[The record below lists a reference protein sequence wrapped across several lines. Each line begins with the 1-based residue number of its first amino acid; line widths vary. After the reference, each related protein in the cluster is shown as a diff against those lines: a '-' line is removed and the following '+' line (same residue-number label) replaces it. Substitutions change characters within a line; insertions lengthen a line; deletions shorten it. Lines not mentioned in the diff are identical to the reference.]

1 MDSQLAALPVTDAAY
16 AAANQLRA
24 AWRLERIASL
34 DPAGQ
39 AGLTKQALAI
49 VDAALRVETTTDLL
63 MQRATL
69 AQVLGNNDM
78 LVETGL
84 AFAQMVSQG
93 AERDLE
99 ARRAQALIAALSKLP
114 ASTVQKRAIAA
125 LNSRL

>member
-1 MDSQLAALPVTDAAY
+1 
-16 AAANQLRA
+16 
-24 AWRLERIASL
+24 
-34 DPAGQ
+34 
-39 AGLTKQALAI
+39 LTKQALAI